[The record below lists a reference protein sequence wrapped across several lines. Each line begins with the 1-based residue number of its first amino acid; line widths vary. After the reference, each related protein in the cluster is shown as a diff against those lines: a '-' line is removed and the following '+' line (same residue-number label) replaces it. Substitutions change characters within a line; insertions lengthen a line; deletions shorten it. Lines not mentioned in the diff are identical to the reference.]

1 MAIYESYI
9 AKIRDVPKS
18 ERFLVNRNRGHN
30 ELSPSESLLCEFKSG
45 KIPSWDEVRSR
56 FLAELT
62 DESWKTLNLLVDRSR
77 RENVCLICYERDFPC
92 HRFIL
97 LELLMDLG
105 ASVNA

>member
-1 MAIYESYI
+1 MIYESYI

-30 ELSPSESLLCEFKSG
+30 ELSPSESLLKKYKAG
-45 KIPSWDEVRSR
+45 GMSWDRFRSR
-56 FLAELT
+56 FLRELT
-62 DESWKTLNLLVDRSR
+62 PTSWRTLKLLVERSR

-97 LELLMDLG
+97 LELLIDLG
-105 ASVNA
+105 AKVTV